1 MSNVLDVFLYDQKIG
16 TITLLP
22 NYSTMF
28 VFEESYL
35 ANEQRPALSQSF
47 INTTG
52 ELITEARPYR
62 TKLPPFFSNLLPEGS
77 MRNYLAELG
86 GVNPEREF
94 HLLRLLGDDLSGAIT
109 VKDSAAN
116 PVANLNVDAIEHH
129 PRESDIYR
137 FSLAGVQLK
146 FSALMSNGGLTIPA
160 HGVGG
165 DWIVKLPS
173 AQFSHVPENE
183 HAMMR
188 LAAKVGITIPETK
201 LVPIE
206 NITGLPDLG
215 VLQGNQAIAVKRFDR
230 MEDSRKIHIEDFAQV
245 YKIFPNDKYEKVSYR
260 NIAQM
265 IWTLTGEEGLSE
277 FIRRL
282 TFIILTG
289 NGDMHLKN
297 WSFIYNDPRKTELS
311 PAYDLVSTIPYLPKD
326 GLALKFID
334 TKDMQ
339 KIGASDFERLV
350 RKADLPE
357 YPVMNTVKETIEK
370 TLTHWNK
377 EKAQYDLPSDI
388 QDRIDDHMAKTAL
401 ARSV

>member
-22 NYSTMF
+22 NDSTMF
-28 VFEESYL
+28 VFEDAYI
-35 ANEQRPALSQSF
+35 ADAKRPALSQSF
-47 INTTG
+47 IKPTG
-52 ELITEARPYR
+52 ELITETRPYR
-62 TKLPPFFSNLLPEGS
+62 MKLPPFFSNLLPEGA
-77 MRNYLAELG
+77 MRNYLAEMG
-86 GVNPEREF
+86 GVKPEREF

-109 VKDSAAN
+109 IKDSDAN
-116 PVANLNVDAIEHH
+116 PAKNPNLDVIDHRSKE
-129 PRESDIYR
+129 PDIYH

-146 FSALMSNGGLTIPA
+146 FSALMRKGGLTIPA

-183 HAMMR
+183 HAIMR
-188 LAAKVGITIPETK
+188 FAAKVGISVPETR

-206 NITGLPDLG
+206 NIRGLPDLG
-215 VLQGNQAIAVKRFDR
+215 VLQGKQAIAVKRFDR
-230 MEDSRKIHIEDFAQV
+230 KEDGEKIHIEDFAQV
-245 YKIFPNDKYEKVSYR
+245 YTAFPDDKYEKVSYR

-265 IWTLTGEEGLSE
+265 IWTLLGEDGLSD

-297 WSFIYNDPRKTELS
+297 WSFIYNDTRKPELS

-326 GLALKFID
+326 GLALKFVD

-339 KIGASDFERLV
+339 KIGMSDFERLV
-350 RKADLPE
+350 RKADLPK
-357 YPVMNTVKETIEK
+357 YPVISTVKETVQK
-370 TLTHWNK
+370 TLTLWNEDK
-377 EKAQYDLPSDI
+377 THYDLPSDI
-388 QDRIDDHMAKTAL
+388 QDRIDEYMTKTAL
-401 ARSV
+401 ANSK